1 MQRPHVAPSRLAT
14 AAVFS
19 HYIFK
24 RSFFMSR
31 ILFSLTL
38 FCTLFSVSGC
48 KDSSRP
54 EDLPKLF
61 PCVITITQ
69 EGKPL
74 EEASVE
80 LVATDQNNTK
90 YKSLSITDAEG
101 KAVMSTYGHEG
112 VPAGKYKVAVTKI
125 LHDDLVYG
133 TNSSG
138 EREVVD
144 YKAYKTVEPRFSE
157 AKTTPHELEITGK
170 DKKNEVTFDTGKAIK
185 VRM

>member
-1 MQRPHVAPSRLAT
+1 M
-14 AAVFS
+14 F
-19 HYIFK
+19 
-24 RSFFMSR
+24 R

-80 LVATDQNNTK
+80 LVAADQNNAK
-90 YKSLSITDAEG
+90 YKSLTITDTEG
-101 KAVMSTYGHEG
+101 KANMSTYGHKG
-112 VPAGKYKVAVTKI
+112 VPAGKYKVVVTKNI
-125 LHDDLVYG
+125 QDDFIYKEDED
-133 TNSSG
+133 G
-138 EREVVD
+138 ERELVS
-144 YKAYKTVEPRFSE
+144 YKTYRAVEPQFSN

-170 DKKNEVTFDTGKAIK
+170 GQKPEVTFDVGKAIK